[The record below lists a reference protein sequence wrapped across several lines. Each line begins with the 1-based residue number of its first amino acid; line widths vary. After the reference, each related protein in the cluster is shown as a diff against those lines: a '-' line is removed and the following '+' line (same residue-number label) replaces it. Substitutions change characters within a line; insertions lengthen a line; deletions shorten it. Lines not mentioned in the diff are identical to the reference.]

1 MSYHTE
7 LAPQNPPSGWSPAN
21 PLIGTESPQGQWVWN
36 GGGWELNS
44 DFVYESTPIVEVN
57 LQATTNDNFFFQSNP
72 DEQYV
77 GPYHRHEDGTLMIGD
92 GIPDIE
98 PKPESPPIGVSPAN
112 PLVGTLSPQGQ
123 WVWVG
128 NSWEENS
135 DFVYVHEM
143 IPDEIIFRKIGYQ
156 DIQETRE
163 KVSDIF
169 YKVWFES
176 NTLSEE
182 EILSMQTTIRD
193 GIKQTG
199 RNEDEP
205 LVFYKKD
212 RNTLESRKDLQ
223 GDAFEEICQYIFNNQ
238 IDDLDGRF
246 SISVQ
251 EFDPTLPTTYYLRF
265 RKLDSSFIGLI
276 IAVKVEGEFID
287 VLNLSQLTKPKF
299 GSRIDAEKA
308 REVLDT
314 NIFELLP
321 NQTTRQ
327 DEINDFFTEFDNLI
341 GPTPVFQDVDGDGVG
356 EDIQNKEQDEQSRIS
371 FENQPN
377 AFITRL
383 DEQAEGSSINQGKT
397 LESMRNRLNT
407 YLGDVDNVIQ
417 TLEDDR
423 PDYQN
428 ISDGF
433 LKIRKPNQAII
444 VRAPGNDLLEFQ
456 KINPDTG
463 KPSYLED
470 GFTIT
475 MWVRFVSKTSEGTLF
490 NFGNPL
496 EENGSGFRLETRT
509 SIDSSGNYR
518 RWIRLVVKDDY
529 VRDNHFGDINAK
541 RRPVGL
547 SKGPLDYY
555 AERNFHKLYPNIPN
569 DDLNEWYFICAT
581 YNPQVVEVVNL
592 DDDNPLLT
600 DKEYWLNHKIYYNTL
615 DNTEDDF
622 PFISVGNRNDIVANS
637 LEGARC
643 KVEIISRSDLL
654 RARGFKVDDL
664 TVDAPAVDG
673 LEEDENIS
681 VGENGDGNGVG
692 EGEGNNGIEPSVGD
706 VDNIINPSSE
716 QSSEEEIERSLEERE
731 EEETSSPTITIR
743 NSGGY

>member
-1 MSYHTE
+1 MAYET
-7 LAPQNPPSGWSPAN
+7 
-21 PLIGTESPQGQWVWN
+21 
-36 GGGWELNS
+36 S
-44 DFVYESTPIVEVN
+44 DESTGLNPIVEIN
-57 LQATTNDNFFFQSNP
+57 LRATQNDGFYFQTNP
-72 DEQYV
+72 EEQYI
-77 GPYHRHEDGTLMIGD
+77 GLYHRHENGTLMIGG
-92 GIPDIE
+92 GIL
-98 PKPESPPIGVSPAN
+98 GVN
-112 PLVGTLSPQGQ
+112 
-123 WVWVG
+123 
-128 NSWEENS
+128 
-135 DFVYVHEM
+135 HEL

-163 KVSDIF
+163 RVSDIF

-223 GDAFEEICQYIFNNQ
+223 GDKFEEICQYIYNNQ
-238 IDDLDGRF
+238 IDDLGNRF
-246 SISVQ
+246 NVSVQ
-251 EFDPTLPTTYYLRF
+251 ELFDRTIYNLRF
-265 RKLDSSFIGLI
+265 RKLDSSYIYLQ

-327 DEINDFFTEFDNLI
+327 DQVNDFFREFDTLI
-341 GPTPVFQDVDGDGVG
+341 GLTPVFQDVDGDGVG
-356 EDIQNKEQDEQSRIS
+356 ENIQNKEQDEQSRIS
-371 FENQPN
+371 FENQPG

-407 YLGDVDNVIQ
+407 YLGDVDNVIE

-423 PDYQN
+423 PEYQN

-444 VRAPGNDLLEFQ
+444 IKAPGNDLLEFQ
-456 KINPDTG
+456 KGN
-463 KPSYLED
+463 SYLTD

-496 EENGSGFRLETRT
+496 EDNGEGFRLETRT
-509 SIDSSGNYR
+509 NIDNAGNYK
-518 RWIRLVVKDDY
+518 RWIRLAVRESSGRL
-529 VRDNHFGDINAK
+529 RDNHFGVEGRE
-541 RRPVGL
+541 RRLASQSSPIGFYSDTVI
-547 SKGPLDYY
+547 
-555 AERNFHKLYPNIPN
+555 HQLYPNIPT
-569 DDLNEWYFICAT
+569 DDLTEWYFICAT
-581 YNPQVVEVVNL
+581 YNPNIIESPNS
-592 DDDNPLLT
+592 DDVGFDFRDYLQN
-600 DKEYWLNHKIYYNTL
+600 KQYWLNHIL
-615 DNTEDDF
+615 PTEDGDT
-622 PFISVGNRNDIVANS
+622 VVANS
-637 LEGARC
+637 GFGPKC

-654 RARGFKVDDL
+654 RARGYKIGDL
-664 TVDAPAVDG
+664 
-673 LEEDENIS
+673 S
-681 VGENGDGNGVG
+681 VT
-692 EGEGNNGIEPSVGD
+692 PTD
-706 VDNIINPSSE
+706 VDETDTTAPFEQGNPPAINFSFRLLE
-716 QSSEEEIERSLEERE
+716 LADQEGQIFIEGA
-731 EEETSSPTITIR
+731 
-743 NSGGY
+743 GG

>member
-7 LAPQNPPSGWSPAN
+7 SAPQNPPQGWTPEN
-21 PLIGTESPQGQWVWN
+21 PLIGTLSPEEQWEWN

-57 LQATTNDNFFFQSNP
+57 LQATVNDNFFFQSNP
-72 DEQYV
+72 DEQYI

-98 PKPESPPIGVSPAN
+98 PKPESPPIGVSPVN
-112 PLVGTLSPQGQ
+112 PLVGALSPQGQ

-135 DFVYVHEM
+135 DFVYEHEM
-143 IPDEIIFRKIGYQ
+143 IPDEIIFRKVGYQ

-212 RNTLESRKDLQ
+212 RNTLESRKDLE
-223 GDAFEEICQYIFNNQ
+223 GDAFEEMCQYIYTNQ

-246 SISVQ
+246 DILVTDLQLDETEIVRYS
-251 EFDPTLPTTYYLRF
+251 LRF
-265 RKLDSSFIGLI
+265 RRNDLSFIGVQ
-276 IAVKVEGEFID
+276 IALKVEGEFTD

-327 DEINDFFTEFDNLI
+327 DQINDFFIEFDDLI
-341 GPTPVFQDVDGDGVG
+341 GPTPNFEDVDGDGVG
-356 EDIQNKEQDEQSRIS
+356 EDPVNYEQDEQSRIS
-371 FENQPN
+371 FENQSN

-397 LESMRNRLNT
+397 IESMRNRLNT
-407 YLGDVDNVIQ
+407 YLNDVDNVVE

-423 PDYQN
+423 PEYEN
-428 ISDGF
+428 ISNGF

-444 VRAPGNDLLEFQ
+444 LRAPDNDLLEFQ

-463 KPSYLED
+463 NPSYLDD

-475 MWVRFVSKTSEGTLF
+475 MWVRFISKTSEGTLF

-496 EENGSGFRLETRT
+496 EENGSGFRLDTKVNEYN
-509 SIDSSGNYR
+509 GNYYR
-518 RWIRLVVKDDY
+518 YIRLIVRESDGAL
-529 VRDNHFGDINAK
+529 RDNHWGHTGEFGGALG
-541 RRPVGL
+541 RL
-547 SKGPLDYY
+547 SNRSVDNIH
-555 AERNFHKLYPNIPN
+555 ERVHTAFPQMPTDN
-569 DDLNEWYFICAT
+569 LNEWYFICAT
-581 YNPQVVEVVNL
+581 YNPSINELEL
-592 DDDNPLLT
+592 DNSSPYFT
-600 DKEYWLNHKIYYNTL
+600 NRQYWLNHISP
-615 DNTEDDF
+615 TENGDT
-622 PFISVGNRNDIVANS
+622 VVANS
-637 LEGARC
+637 NLGAKC

-664 TVDAPAVDG
+664 TVDA
-673 LEEDENIS
+673 
-681 VGENGDGNGVG
+681 
-692 EGEGNNGIEPSVGD
+692 EPNVT
-706 VDNIINPSSE
+706 E
-716 QSSEEEIERSLEERE
+716 QSAEEQGIPPNMSFNKNEIDWIPKSIDNFNPIVEE
-731 EEETSSPTITIR
+731 SF
-743 NSGGY
+743 NL

>member
-1 MSYHTE
+1 MSYHNE
-7 LAPQNPPSGWSPAN
+7 PAPQTPPQGWTPEN
-21 PLIGTESPQGQWVWN
+21 PLIDTLSPEEQWIWN
-36 GGGWELNS
+36 GAGWELNS

-57 LQATTNDNFFFQSNP
+57 LQATVNDNFYFQSNP
-72 DEQYV
+72 NEQYI

-143 IPDEIIFRKIGYQ
+143 IPDEIIFRKVGYQ

-199 RNEDEP
+199 RTEDEP

-212 RNTLESRKDLQ
+212 RNTLESRKDLE
-223 GDAFEEICQYIFNNQ
+223 GDAFEEICQYIYTNQ

-246 SISVQ
+246 DILVTDLQLDETEIVRYS
-251 EFDPTLPTTYYLRF
+251 LRF
-265 RKLDSSFIGLI
+265 RRNDLSFIGI
-276 IAVKVEGEFID
+276 QIALKVEGEFTD

-327 DEINDFFTEFDNLI
+327 DEINDFFTQFDDLI

-356 EDIQNKEQDEQSRIS
+356 EDIQNKEQDEQSRVS
-371 FENQPN
+371 FENQPD

-407 YLGDVDNVIQ
+407 YLGDVDNIVEA
-417 TLEDDR
+417 LEDDR
-423 PDYQN
+423 PEYQN

-444 VRAPGNDLLEFQ
+444 IRAPGNNLLEFQ

-463 KPSYLED
+463 NPSYLDD

-496 EENGSGFRLETRT
+496 EDNGKGFRLETRT
-509 SIDSSGNYR
+509 NIDGAGNYK
-518 RWIRLVVKDDY
+518 RWIRLAVREGSDVL
-529 VRDNHFGDINAK
+529 RDNHWGVENRA
-541 RRPVGL
+541 RRTVNQSSPI
-547 SKGPLDYY
+547 DFY
-555 AERNFHKLYPNIPN
+555 ADDVIHQLYPNIPT

-581 YNPQVVEVVNL
+581 YNPNVNEL
-592 DDDNPLLT
+592 NVGANSPLRKSK
-600 DKEYWLNHKIYYNTL
+600 DYWLNHL
-615 DNTEDDF
+615 DLSY
-622 PFISVGNRNDIVANS
+622 ISENNPSQQDIDEASFVSNS
-637 LEGARC
+637 GLGAKC

-654 RARGFKVDDL
+654 RARGYKIGDL
-664 TVDAPAVDG
+664 
-673 LEEDENIS
+673 S
-681 VGENGDGNGVG
+681 VT
-692 EGEGNNGIEPSVGD
+692 PTD
-706 VDNIINPSSE
+706 VDETDTIAPFEPGNPPSMNFSFLLLAVRDAV
-716 QSSEEEIERSLEERE
+716 EIE
-731 EEETSSPTITIR
+731 EEEFQV
-743 NSGGY
+743 